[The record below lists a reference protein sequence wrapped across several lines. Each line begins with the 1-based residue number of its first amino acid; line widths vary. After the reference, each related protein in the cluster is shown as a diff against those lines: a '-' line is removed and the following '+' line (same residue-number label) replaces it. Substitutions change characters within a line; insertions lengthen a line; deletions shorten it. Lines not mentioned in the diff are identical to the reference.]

1 MININI
7 QKDFKKI
14 STKNKFIKELINNIF
29 NTYKINKAEI
39 SIILTSRNYLSEL
52 KKRYFNIDQFTD
64 VLAFNISDNIDCLE
78 GEIYISIDDVKEN
91 SKIFSK
97 TFNNE
102 FTRILIHGVLH
113 LVGFNDKTK
122 NEKKEMQLLEDKF
135 LSTFDKVIII

>member
-7 QKDFKKI
+7 QKDFKNI

-39 SIILTSRNYLSEL
+39 SIILTCRNYLSEL
-52 KKRYFNIDQFTD
+52 KKRYFNKDQFTD
-64 VLAFNISDNIDCLE
+64 VLAFDISDNIDCLE

-135 LSTFDKVIII
+135 LSTFNKVIII